1 MTAQI
6 TIRGARPHNLKNI
19 TLSIPKNQLVVLT
32 GLCGSGNPPTPYQAV
47 KSTPFPI
54 LQPLDLQRFD
64 QRIQLLERG
73 CKGAGG
79 GGVEFLDD

>member
-32 GLCGSGNPPTPYQAV
+32 GLCGSGNPPAPYQAAEAR
-47 KSTPFPI
+47 SILHPTTP
-54 LQPLDLQRFD
+54 
-64 QRIQLLERG
+64 
-73 CKGAGG
+73 
-79 GGVEFLDD
+79 